1 VGWAGS
7 CAVWSR
13 TFATIHPMAW
23 HYQEN
28 QDPRGGIDHR
38 IEKTLERLADV
49 NRSPRPTHNAPF
61 TASPR
66 CGIAFRAAIA
76 APKVLPALT
85 SSLILRAF
93 HTLRSVKDGGSAT
106 PPPWV
111 PVALPTR
118 PCAGRR
124 ELRPASPAL
133 PTHAPDLRRRF
144 PLCAP
149 QHFPGVL
156 RRV

>member
-106 PPPWV
+106 PPMGPRSAADTSLRW
-111 PVALPTR
+111 PPRVAVGLPCFADAR
-118 PCAGRR
+118 P
-124 ELRPASPAL
+124 
-133 PTHAPDLRRRF
+133 
-144 PLCAP
+144 
-149 QHFPGVL
+149 
-156 RRV
+156 